1 MFNKFSRNVFTVIL
15 FAIILST
22 LSSAQITLQV
32 GGGMG
37 IASPSG
43 DYGGTT
49 IDFYDGT
56 KYGLETGTNF
66 HAKAR
71 VGVLSFNIFGM
82 IDYSTLSGE
91 GESEPGKGKVE
102 VSQSVFSLKVGPEFY
117 IGIPAAPVGVYIDG
131 SIGFNTISGEV
142 IFEGV
147 SEVPSGTHNV
157 ESESRVGFGLG
168 GGVLLDI
175 IPMLTID
182 LGIHYNWLNPFGKIY
197 SSKVPPSSHP
207 RLDAYTSLNDDKD
220 PLFGV
225 TEYNIIENSR
235 SMENWQYTLT
245 LLFGL

>member
-1 MFNKFSRNVFTVIL
+1 MYNKIFKNSLTAIFIT
-15 FAIILST
+15 IILST
-22 LSSAQITLQV
+22 ITSAQITLQV

-37 IASPSG
+37 IVSPSG

-49 IDFYDGT
+49 IEFYNGT
-56 KYGLETGTNF
+56 KYGLETGSSF

-82 IDYSTLSGE
+82 IDYTTLSGE

-102 VSQSVFSLKVGPEFY
+102 VSQSVLSLKVGPEFH
-117 IGIPAAPVGVYIDG
+117 IGIPLAPVGVYFDG
-131 SIGFNTISGEV
+131 SVGLNTISGEV
-142 IFEGV
+142 IFNGV
-147 SEVPSGTHNV
+147 SKVPSGTNDV

-182 LGIHYNWLNPFGKIY
+182 IGIHYNWMNPFGKIY
-197 SSKVPPSSHP
+197 TSKVPSSHP

-225 TEYNIIENSR
+225 TDDNIIENSR
-235 SMENWQYTLT
+235 SMENWQFTLT
-245 LLFGL
+245 LLFGI

>member
-1 MFNKFSRNVFTVIL
+1 MYNKIFKNVLAAIFIT
-15 FAIILST
+15 IILSILT
-22 LSSAQITLQV
+22 SAQITLQV
-32 GGGMG
+32 GGGLG
-37 IASPSG
+37 IVSPSG

-49 IDFYDGT
+49 IEFYNGT

-71 VGVLSFNIFGM
+71 VGVLSFNVFGM
-82 IDYSTLSGE
+82 IDYTTLSGE

-102 VSQSVFSLKVGPEFY
+102 VSQSVLSLKVGPEFH
-117 IGIPAAPVGVYIDG
+117 IGIPAAPVGVYLDG
-131 SIGFNTISGEV
+131 SIGLNTISGEV
-142 IFEGV
+142 IFNGV
-147 SEVPSGTHNV
+147 SEVPSGTYDV

-182 LGIHYNWLNPFGKIY
+182 IGIHYNWLNPFGKIY
-197 SSKVPPSSHP
+197 TSKVPSSHP
-207 RLDAYTSLNDDKD
+207 RLDAYTSLNDDED

-225 TEYNIIENSR
+225 TDDNFIENSR
-235 SMENWQYTLT
+235 SMESLQFTLT

>member
-1 MFNKFSRNVFTVIL
+1 MYNKIFKNALTAIFIT
-15 FAIILST
+15 IILST
-22 LSSAQITLQV
+22 LTSAQITLQV

-37 IASPSG
+37 IVSPSG

-49 IDFYDGT
+49 IEFYNGT

-71 VGVLSFNIFGM
+71 VGVLSFNVFGM
-82 IDYSTLSGE
+82 VDYTSLSGE

-102 VSQSVFSLKVGPEFY
+102 VSQSVFSLKVGPEFH
-117 IGIPAAPVGVYIDG
+117 IGIPAAPVGVYLDG
-131 SIGFNTISGEV
+131 SIGLNTISGEV
-142 IFEGV
+142 IFNGV
-147 SEVPSGTHNV
+147 SEVPSGTYDV

-182 LGIHYNWLNPFGKIY
+182 IGIHYNWMNPFGKIY
-197 SSKVPPSSHP
+197 TSKVPSSHP

-225 TEYNIIENSR
+225 TDDNIIENSR
-235 SMENWQYTLT
+235 SMENWQFTLT
-245 LLFGL
+245 LLFGI

>member
-1 MFNKFSRNVFTVIL
+1 MYNKIFKNALTTIFIT
-15 FAIILST
+15 IILST
-22 LSSAQITLQV
+22 LTSAQITLQV
-32 GGGMG
+32 GGGLG
-37 IASPSG
+37 IVSPSG

-49 IDFYDGT
+49 IEFYNGT

-71 VGVLSFNIFGM
+71 VGVLSFNVFGM
-82 IDYSTLSGE
+82 IDYTTLSGE

-102 VSQSVFSLKVGPEFY
+102 VSQSVLSLKVGPEFH
-117 IGIPAAPVGVYIDG
+117 IGIPAAPVGVYLDG
-131 SIGFNTISGEV
+131 SIGLNTISGEV
-142 IFEGV
+142 IFNGV
-147 SEVPSGTHNV
+147 SEVPSGTYDV

-182 LGIHYNWLNPFGKIY
+182 IGIHYNWLNPFGKIY
-197 SSKVPPSSHP
+197 TSKVPSSHP
-207 RLDAYTSLNDDKD
+207 RLDAYTSLNDDED

-225 TEYNIIENSR
+225 TDDNIVENSR
-235 SMENWQYTLT
+235 SMESLQFTLT

>member
-1 MFNKFSRNVFTVIL
+1 MFNKFFKNILTVIL
-15 FAIILST
+15 FTIILTT
-22 LSSAQITLQV
+22 LTSAQITLQV

-37 IASPSG
+37 IATPGG

-49 IDFYDGT
+49 IDFYNGT

-82 IDYSTLSGE
+82 IDYSTLNGD

-102 VSQSVFSLKVGPEFY
+102 VSQSVFSLKVGPEFH
-117 IGIPAAPVGVYIDG
+117 IGIPLAPVGVYFDG
-131 SIGFNTISGEV
+131 SIGLNSINGEV
-142 IFEGV
+142 IFNGV
-147 SEVPSGTHNV
+147 SEVPSGTYNV

-168 GGVLLDI
+168 GGVLFDI

-182 LGIHYNWLNPFGKIY
+182 LGVHYNWLNPFGKQY
-197 SSKVPPSSHP
+197 RSELPSSHP
-207 RLDAYTSLNDDKD
+207 RLDVYTTLNDDKD
-220 PLFGV
+220 PLFEV
-225 TEYNIIENSR
+225 SEDNIIENSR
-235 SMENWQYTLT
+235 SMETMQFTLT

>member
-1 MFNKFSRNVFTVIL
+1 MYNKNFKNVLAAIFIT
-15 FAIILST
+15 IILST

-32 GGGMG
+32 GGGLG
-37 IASPSG
+37 IVSPSG

-49 IDFYDGT
+49 IEFYNGT

-71 VGVLSFNIFGM
+71 VGVLSFNVFGM
-82 IDYSTLSGE
+82 IDYTTLSGE

-102 VSQSVFSLKVGPEFY
+102 VSQSVLSLKVGPEFH
-117 IGIPAAPVGVYIDG
+117 IGIPAAPVGVYLDG
-131 SIGFNTISGEV
+131 SIGLNTISGEV
-142 IFEGV
+142 IFNGV
-147 SEVPSGTHNV
+147 SEVPSGTYDV

-182 LGIHYNWLNPFGKIY
+182 IGIHYNWLNPFGKIY
-197 SSKVPPSSHP
+197 TSKVPSSHP

-225 TEYNIIENSR
+225 TDDNIVENSR
-235 SMENWQYTLT
+235 SMESMQFTLT
-245 LLFGL
+245 LLLGI

>member
-1 MFNKFSRNVFTVIL
+1 MNSKLFRTGLVIITFFML
-15 FAIILST
+15 LC
-22 LSSAQITLQV
+22 SSATAQITLQV

-49 IDFYDGT
+49 IDFYNGT
-56 KYGLETGTNF
+56 KYGLGTGTNF

-71 VGVLSFNIFGM
+71 VGLLAFNVFGM
-82 IDYSTLSGE
+82 IDYTTLSGE

-102 VSQSVFSLKVGPEFY
+102 VSQSVFSIKVGPEFH
-117 IGIPAAPVGVYIDG
+117 IGIPAAPVGVYLDG
-131 SIGFNTISGEV
+131 SIGLNTISGEV
-142 IFEGV
+142 IFNGV
-147 SEVPSGTHNV
+147 SEVPSGTYDV

-182 LGIHYNWLNPFGKIY
+182 LGVHYNWLNPFGKKYTSI
-197 SSKVPPSSHP
+197 VPPSSHP

-225 TEYNIIENSR
+225 TDDNFIENSR
-235 SMENWQYTLT
+235 SMESMQITLT